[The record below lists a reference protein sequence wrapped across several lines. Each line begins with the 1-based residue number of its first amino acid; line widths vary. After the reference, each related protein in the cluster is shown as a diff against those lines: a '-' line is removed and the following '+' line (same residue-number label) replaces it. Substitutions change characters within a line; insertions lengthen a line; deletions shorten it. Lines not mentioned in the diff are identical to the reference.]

1 MRLSG
6 PCLLCTLVSIGSANT
21 RQTAGAQRTLAG
33 LEAFLGG
40 LWVGFSRH
48 MGVGVLAT
56 GAGGGRTEG
65 GRKVDGRWSADAGLR
80 VEFKTSPS
88 PCPAAVQRVLS
99 GFSAGFQKVL
109 GRCPICRLARKW
121 LELDPFPAG
130 AGRAT
135 HVRCP
140 TAPAAT
146 RVRARGVS
154 PIPEF
159 GGFALNDEGLR
170 PVIGRGGLVVVLKR
184 DQVLTACA
192 ARGLSLEELRLA
204 AGISRPTLQAALRGK
219 RVRPRTVLKLARAL
233 NRHPVLEE
241 IGLLLEAS

>member
-1 MRLSG
+1 M
-6 PCLLCTLVSIGSANT
+6 
-21 RQTAGAQRTLAG
+21 
-33 LEAFLGG
+33 
-40 LWVGFSRH
+40 GFSRH
-48 MGVGVLAT
+48 MGVGVLARRAE
-56 GAGGGRTEG
+56 GA
-65 GRKVDGRWSADAGLR
+65 RKVDGRWSADAGLR

-109 GRCPICRLARKW
+109 GRCPICSLARKW
-121 LELDPFPAG
+121 LDLDPFPAG

-140 TAPAAT
+140 YAADSDSGPSSRCQSNSRIW
-146 RVRARGVS
+146 RVAV
-154 PIPEF
+154 
-159 GGFALNDEGLR
+159 NDERLR

-184 DQVLTACA
+184 DQVLAACA

-219 RVRPRTVLKLARAL
+219 RVRPRTALKLARAL
-233 NRHPVLEE
+233 SRHPVLEE
-241 IGLLLEAS
+241 LGQLLEAS